1 MTLDGEVAMRRM
13 RWWDLPQVVVL
24 DQQLFPETA
33 WTSAMFWSELAGVP
47 DTRDYLVLGDGADVV
62 GYAGL
67 MTIAHE
73 ATVQTLGVATS
84 AQGTG
89 LGRRLLDALVALAQ
103 DRAATQVWL
112 EVREDNVGAQRLYA
126 AAGFDVAS
134 MRHDYYGTGRHA
146 LIMRRRLGA
155 GVPS

>member
-1 MTLDGEVAMRRM
+1 MTQDADVVMRRM
-13 RWWDLPQVVVL
+13 RWWDLPHVVDL

-47 DTRDYLVLGDGADVV
+47 STRDYLVLDDGAEVV

-67 MTIAHE
+67 MTLAHE
-73 ATVQTLGVATS
+73 ATVQTIGVARPR
-84 AQGTG
+84 QGTG

-112 EVREDNVGAQRLYA
+112 EVREDNTGAQRLYA
-126 AAGFDVAS
+126 AAGFAVGS
-134 MRHDYYGTGRHA
+134 RRHDYYGAGRDA
-146 LIMRRRLGA
+146 LIMRLRLG
-155 GVPS
+155 GGSSS